1 MKKLVAAAAL
11 VGMMAFNPI
20 VGKAALGDHTLKQG
34 MTSKDVQQLQSVLKK
49 KGYFTYKKTTAYYG
63 TYTKNAVKKFQKAKK
78 LKADGVAG
86 KNTFKALGVKTPS
99 KSKSSASYSSTRLIS
114 TAKQYMGVPYRWGGT
129 TPKGF
134 DCSGYI
140 NYVFD
145 KSAGVDLPRT
155 VSGIYL
161 RGTSVSTPKAGDVV
175 FFQTYKRGASHAGI
189 YIGNHKF
196 IHSSS
201 SKGVSIASMQNP
213 YWAPKFLGAK
223 KL

>member
-34 MTSKDVQQLQSVLKK
+34 MTSKDVQQLQTVLKK
-49 KGYFTYKKTTAYYG
+49 KGYFTYKKTTTYYG
-63 TYTKNAVKKFQKAKK
+63 TYTKSAVKKFQKAKR
-78 LKADGVAG
+78 LKADGIAG
-86 KNTFKALGVKTPS
+86 SNTFKALGVKKAVK
-99 KSKSSASYSSTRLIS
+99 KSSSSSSASVITV
-114 TAKQYMGVPYRWGGT
+114 AKKYKGVPYRWGGT

-140 NYVFD
+140 NYVFE
-145 KSAGVDLPRT
+145 KAKRVDLPRT

-161 RGTSVSTPKAGDVV
+161 KGTRVSKPKAGDVV
-175 FFQTYKRGASHAGI
+175 FFHTYKSGASHAGI
-189 YIGNHKF
+189 YIGNNEF

-201 SKGVSIASMQNP
+201 SKGVSIASMKNP
-213 YWAPKFLGAK
+213 YWAPKYLGAK
-223 KL
+223 KI

>member
-1 MKKLVAAAAL
+1 MKKIVAAAAL

-49 KGYFTYKKTTAYYG
+49 KGYFTYKKTTTYYG
-63 TYTKNAVKKFQKAKK
+63 TYTKKAVIKFQKAKK
-78 LKADGVAG
+78 LKADGIAG
-86 KNTFKALGVKTPS
+86 KGTFKALGVKAS
-99 KSKSSASYSSTRLIS
+99 VKSSSSSSSAKLVS
-114 TAKQYMGVPYRWGGT
+114 TAKRYVGVPYRWGGT

-145 KSAGVDLPRT
+145 KSKGMDLPRT

-161 RGTSVSTPKAGDVV
+161 KGTRVSQPKVGDVV
-175 FFQTYKRGASHAGI
+175 FFNTYKKGASHAGI
-189 YIGNHKF
+189 YLGNHKF

-213 YWAPKFLGAK
+213 YWAPKYLGAK
-223 KL
+223 KI

>member
-11 VGMMAFNPI
+11 LGMMAFNPI

-34 MTSKDVQQLQSVLKK
+34 MTSKDVQQLQTVLKK
-49 KGYFTYKKTTAYYG
+49 KGYFTYKKTTTYYG
-63 TYTKNAVKKFQKAKK
+63 TYTKSAVKKFQKAKK

-86 KNTFKALGVKTPS
+86 KSTFKALGVKTAV
-99 KSKSSASYSSTRLIS
+99 KSTSYSSSGLIS
-114 TAKQYMGVPYRWGGT
+114 TAKRYMGVPYRWGGT

-145 KSAGVDLPRT
+145 KSAGIDLPRT

-161 RGTSVSTPKAGDVV
+161 KGTSVSTPKAGDVV
-175 FFQTYKRGASHAGI
+175 FFQTYKHGASHAGI
-189 YIGNHKF
+189 YIGDHKF

-223 KL
+223 KI